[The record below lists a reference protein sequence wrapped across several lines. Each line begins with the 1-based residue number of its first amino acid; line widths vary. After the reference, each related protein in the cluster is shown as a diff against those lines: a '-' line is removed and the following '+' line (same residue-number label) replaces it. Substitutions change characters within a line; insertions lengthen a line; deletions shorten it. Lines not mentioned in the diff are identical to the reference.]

1 MADNVDNLVLE
12 QLRQMREE
20 MKLGFAKVQ
29 QSLDDLETKVDGHT
43 GVLVALGKYIH
54 DIDSRVEHIERKLG
68 IED

>member
-20 MKLGFAKVQ
+20 MKSGFAKVQ
-29 QSLDDLETKVDGHT
+29 ESLGDLETKVDGHT